1 MKVMQKFQC
10 EICRTEYATKKDAM
24 ACEKNHKLVK
34 AVEELRY
41 LPKSQ
46 DGKGYPVS
54 ITVRMSDGEK
64 LIYKR

>member
-10 EICRTEYATKKDAM
+10 EVCHTEYAAKGDAI

-46 DGKGYPVS
+46 NGGGYPVS
-54 ITVRMSDGEK
+54 ITVRMSDGER